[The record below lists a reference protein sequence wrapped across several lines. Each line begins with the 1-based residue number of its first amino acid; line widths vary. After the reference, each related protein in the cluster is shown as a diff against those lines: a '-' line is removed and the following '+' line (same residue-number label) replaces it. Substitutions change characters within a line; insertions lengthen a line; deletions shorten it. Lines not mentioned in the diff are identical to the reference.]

1 MATEQKMFLC
11 TIEESTS
18 NGTREM
24 AIELEQTV
32 KVGVIERVLSPEKW
46 SGKCWSGGPFF
57 HGILVRGDYFSME
70 KWSGRTK
77 FPWRNGPVMEKWSAL
92 HETFLPVAGRPK
104 RVISSQLYNY
114 NRLNRQM
121 LAAGRAFLLT
131 ERSLDRRNAREN
143 MISNGVNLVDSWRDV
158 L

>member
-1 MATEQKMFLC
+1 MLC
-11 TIEESTS
+11 CPPHIT
-18 NGTREM
+18 GYPYM
-24 AIELEQTV
+24 DD
-32 KVGVIERVLSPEKW
+32 LSPEKW
-46 SGKCWSGGPFF
+46 SGKFWSGGPFF

-131 ERSLDRRNAREN
+131 ERSLDRRNARPA
-143 MISNGVNLVDSWRDV
+143 SNKSGWACMPSLTCC
-158 L
+158 

>member
-1 MATEQKMFLC
+1 MRIMGQFSGNYGQLQENLRIEFWVSGKALC
-11 TIEESTS
+11 
-18 NGTREM
+18 
-24 AIELEQTV
+24 ACPY
-32 KVGVIERVLSPEKW
+32 LSPEKW
-46 SGKCWSGGPFF
+46 SGKFWSGGPFF

-131 ERSLDRRNAREN
+131 ERSLD
-143 MISNGVNLVDSWRDV
+143 MPGPSLTCC
-158 L
+158 